1 MRKIVV
7 IPLLLLVFAS
17 FSLQVYAEDPDK
29 ELFQE
34 AKIYLFDKKWKD
46 AQEKLEELLR
56 RYPKSRLYSLALF
69 YKAKC
74 LQEQTGKEEE
84 ALRVYEDYTRLED
97 RNKNLAEEAE
107 ISIIDLAYELYNK
120 NKKSVSREIEKRLS
134 SLNKVIKYY
143 AAVKLSYV
151 KDKKVASKGIPVL
164 KRIIDVEKD
173 DELRDR
179 ARIALLRIDP
189 DALQDFEEERYER
202 RAVIFKIRV
211 YEKETDR
218 TKFSLNIPWALVDL
232 VFGAIPEEE
241 KTLIKGKGYDLNRI
255 RDELTSERGYVLM
268 IEGEKIIIKM
278 WID

>member
-1 MRKIVV
+1 MRKITV

-74 LQEQTGKEEE
+74 LQEQRGKEEE
-84 ALRVYEDYTRLED
+84 ALRVYEDYTELED

-107 ISIIDLAYELYNK
+107 ISIIDLAYDLYNRK
-120 NKKSVSREIEKRLS
+120 KKSFSREIENRLS

-164 KRIIDVEKD
+164 KKIIDVEKD

-189 DALQDFEEERYER
+189 DALKEFEEERYER

-211 YEKETDR
+211 YEKATDR

-241 KTLIKGKGYDLNRI
+241 KTLIKGKGYDLDRI
-255 RDELTSERGYVLM
+255 RDELMSEVGHILM
-268 IEGEKIIIKM
+268 IEGETTIIKM

>member
-1 MRKIVV
+1 MRKIAVV
-7 IPLLLLVFAS
+7 PLLLLVFAS
-17 FSLQVYAEDPDK
+17 FSIQVYAEDPDK

-56 RYPKSRLYSLALF
+56 RYPESRLYSLALF

-74 LQEQTGKEEE
+74 LQEQRGKEEE
-84 ALRVYEDYTRLED
+84 ALRVYEDYTRLKD

-120 NKKSVSREIEKRLS
+120 NKKSLSREIEKRLRS
-134 SLNKVIKYY
+134 SNKVIKYY

-151 KDKKVASKGIPVL
+151 KDKKVASEGIPVL

-189 DALQDFEEERYER
+189 DALKDFEEERYER

-211 YEKETDR
+211 YEKATDR

-241 KTLIKGKGYDLNRI
+241 KTLIKGKGYDLDRI
-255 RDELTSERGYVLM
+255 RDELMSEVGYVLM
-268 IEGEKIIIKM
+268 IEGETTIIKM

>member
-1 MRKIVV
+1 MRKIAV
-7 IPLLLLVFAS
+7 IPLLLLVFAF

-29 ELFQE
+29 DLFQE

-74 LQEQTGKEEE
+74 LQEQRGKEEE
-84 ALRVYEDYTRLED
+84 ALQVYEDYTEIED

-120 NKKSVSREIEKRLS
+120 KKKSFSQEIEKRLS

-164 KRIIDVEKD
+164 KKIIDVEKD

-189 DALQDFEEERYER
+189 DALKEFEEERYER

-211 YEKETDR
+211 YEKATNR

-241 KTLIKGKGYDLNRI
+241 KTLIKEKGYDLDRI
-255 RDELTSERGYVLM
+255 RDELMSEVGYILM
-268 IEGEKIIIKM
+268 IEGETTIIKM

>member
-1 MRKIVV
+1 MRKIAV
-7 IPLLLLVFAS
+7 ILLLLLVFAS
-17 FSLQVYAEDPDK
+17 FSLQGYAEDPDK

-56 RYPKSRLYSLALF
+56 KYPESRLYSLALF

-74 LQEQTGKEEE
+74 LQEQRGKEEE

-107 ISIIDLAYELYNK
+107 ISIIDLAYELYN
-120 NKKSVSREIEKRLS
+120 NKKSFSQEIEKRLS
-134 SLNKVIKYY
+134 SPNKVIKYY
-143 AAVKLSYV
+143 AAVKLSYI

-189 DALQDFEEERYER
+189 DALQEFEEERYER

>member
-1 MRKIVV
+1 MRKIAVV
-7 IPLLLLVFAS
+7 PLLLLVFAS
-17 FSLQVYAEDPDK
+17 FSIQVYAEDPDK

-56 RYPKSRLYSLALF
+56 RYPESRLYSLAIF

-74 LQEQTGKEEE
+74 LQEQRGKEEE
-84 ALRVYEDYTRLED
+84 ALRVYEDYTRLKD

-120 NKKSVSREIEKRLS
+120 NKKSFSREIEKRLRS
-134 SLNKVIKYY
+134 SNKVIKYY

-151 KDKKVASKGIPVL
+151 KDKKVASEGIPVL

-189 DALQDFEEERYER
+189 DALKDFEEERYER

-211 YEKETDR
+211 YEKATDR

-241 KTLIKGKGYDLNRI
+241 KTLIKGKGYDLDRI
-255 RDELTSERGYVLM
+255 RDELMSEVGYVLM
-268 IEGEKIIIKM
+268 IEGETTIIKM

>member
-1 MRKIVV
+1 MRKIAV

-17 FSLQVYAEDPDK
+17 FSLQVYAEDPDR

-74 LQEQTGKEEE
+74 LQEQRGKEEE
-84 ALRVYEDYTRLED
+84 ALRVYEDYAQRED

-107 ISIIDLAYELYNK
+107 ISIIDLAYELYNR
-120 NKKSVSREIEKRLS
+120 NKKSFSREIEKRLS
-134 SLNKVIKYY
+134 SPDKVIEYY
-143 AAVKLSYV
+143 AAVKLSYI
-151 KDKKVASKGIPVL
+151 KDKKVASKGITVL

-189 DALQDFEEERYER
+189 DALQEFEEERYER

-211 YEKETDR
+211 YEKETNR

-255 RDELTSERGYVLM
+255 RDELMSERGYILM
-268 IEGEKIIIKM
+268 IEGETTIIKM